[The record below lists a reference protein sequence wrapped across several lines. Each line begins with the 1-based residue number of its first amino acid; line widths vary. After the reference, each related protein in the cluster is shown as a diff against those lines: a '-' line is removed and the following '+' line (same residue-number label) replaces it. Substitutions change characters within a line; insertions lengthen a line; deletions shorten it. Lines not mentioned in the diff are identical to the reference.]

1 MLIVYDTKTQERTW
15 RPSLA
20 PSESPWRAPPGI
32 VVMKFGEQL
41 RSSIIREYQWYYID
55 YDALKADLKTATG
68 PVTPVD
74 NSNGKGKGGKR
85 EWSEEDEGRFVKKLE
100 AELDKVH
107 TKQQVK
113 AMEISRRIA
122 VSEREVKGV
131 VNRLVERGPRE
142 EGPSEEEF
150 MLLEEDLSDI
160 IADVHDLAKF
170 VQLNYTGFYK
180 IIKKHDKTTGWHL
193 KPVFDTRLK
202 AKPFYK
208 ENYDASVVQLS
219 KLYDL
224 VRTRGN
230 PVKGDSAA
238 GGSQGSFVRNT
249 TKYWV
254 HPDNVTELKLIILK
268 HLPVLVFN
276 ASKEFEIQDSAI
288 TSIYYDNPETWDLY
302 EGRLKKTEGAEAIR
316 LRWYGGMQSENIFV
330 ERKTHREDWT
340 GEKSVKARFSVK
352 EKNVNAYMR
361 GELLPAAL
369 FEKARKEGKKPEKA
383 IAEDERLAKEV
394 QYSTLKKGYKPV
406 CRSFYNRT
414 AFQLPADAR
423 VRISLD
429 TELTMVREDNLDGR
443 KRSGDNWR
451 RMDIGIDYPFSQL
464 PPEDIVRFPYA
475 VLEVKLQTQLG
486 QEPPEWVRQ
495 LISSHLVEAVPKFSK
510 FIHGVACLFPDRINL
525 LPFWMP
531 QMDVDIRKP
540 VTHDFGIHRPN
551 QSATTTTSD
560 DDEDDELDSDD
571 EEGPLVASNNGA
583 TNGESSGQGAAR
595 NGGTA
600 LDVEG
605 QTVDTIAP
613 VDNEDFLYDSDEE
626 YDADEALEEAR
637 RVGGW
642 TYYKALA
649 STKAQ
654 AFGERAIDVLKWTV
668 PHPRGSVIPRREV
681 QTTLF
686 GSGAIQTKRFKAPKG
701 KKIYVPV
708 RVEPKVYFAA
718 ERTFLGWLEYSI
730 YVGTVAVTLLNFGSK
745 PTPMSFIVAGVFTL
759 LAIMSLCY
767 SVVIYLYRSN
777 AIRNRKAAKFYDK
790 WGPSALCASLF
801 IAVLLNFAFEGNAR
815 EYW

>member
-1 MLIVYDTKTQERTW
+1 
-15 RPSLA
+15 
-20 PSESPWRAPPGI
+20 
-32 VVMKFGEQL
+32 MKFGEQL

-55 YDALKADLKTATG
+55 YNGLKAELKNATG
-68 PVTPVD
+68 P
-74 NSNGKGKGGKR
+74 SKAGGGSGN
-85 EWSEEDEGRFVKKLE
+85 EWTEEDEIRFVGKLE
-100 AELDKVH
+100 AELEKVH

-122 VSEREVKGV
+122 VSDHEVKDV
-131 VNRLVERGPRE
+131 VNRLNERGLKE
-142 EGPSEEEF
+142 DGPSEEEF
-150 MLLEEDLSDI
+150 LLLEEDLSDI

-180 IIKKHDKTTGWHL
+180 IIKKHDKLTGWHL
-193 KPVFDTRLK
+193 RPVFDTRLK

-208 ENYDASVVQLS
+208 ENYDASVIQLS
-219 KLYDL
+219 KLYDV

-238 GGSQGSFVRNT
+238 GGGQANFVRQT

-276 ASKEFEIQDSAI
+276 ASKEFEQADSAI
-288 TSIYYDNPETWDLY
+288 TSIYYDNPEKWDLY

-316 LRWYGGMQSENIFV
+316 LRWYGGMQNETIFV

-340 GEKSVKARFSVK
+340 GEKSVKARFSIK

-361 GELLPAAL
+361 GELLPAAI
-369 FEKARKEGKKPEKA
+369 FEKARKEGKKSEKA
-383 IAEDERLAKEV
+383 VAEDERLASEI
-394 QYSTLKKGYKPV
+394 QYSVLKHGYKPV

-443 KRSGDNWR
+443 QRSGDNWR
-451 RMDIGIDYPFSQL
+451 RMDIGIDWPFSQL
-464 PPEDIVRFPYA
+464 PAEDVVRFPYA
-475 VLEVKLQTQLG
+475 VLEVKLQTQMG

-495 LISSHLVEAVPKFSK
+495 LIASHLVEAVPKFSK
-510 FIHGVACLFPDRINL
+510 FIHGTACLFPDRIKL

-540 VTHDFGIHRPN
+540 ASHDFGIRRPGL
-551 QSATTTTSD
+551 SGTTNTSD
-560 DDEDDELDSDD
+560 DDDEDLDSDD
-571 EEGPLVASNNGA
+571 EELRL
-583 TNGESSGQGAAR
+583 AAR
-595 NGGTA
+595 PATSNGQSGSRSLPGPSDT
-600 LDVEG
+600 EG
-605 QTVDTIAP
+605 QTADHAVAND
-613 VDNEDFLYDSDEE
+613 EDYLIYDSDDE
-626 YDADEALEEAR
+626 YDPNYELEEAR

-642 TYYKALA
+642 HYYHTLFTTKGRALRDG
-649 STKAQ
+649 TLN
-654 AFGERAIDVLKWTV
+654 VLKHLV
-668 PHPRGSVIPRREV
+668 PAPRSTQVPRSDRL
-681 QTTLF
+681 QMLF
-686 GSGAIQTKRFKAPKG
+686 GSSSIQQKKFKAPPG

-730 YVGTVAVTLLNFGSK
+730 YIGAIAITLLNFGEH
-745 PTPMSFIVAGVFTL
+745 PTPTSFLVAGVFTL
-759 LAIMSLCY
+759 LAILSLCY
-767 SVVIYLYRSN
+767 SVGIYLYRSRS
-777 AIRNRKAAKFYDK
+777 IRNRKAARFYDK
-790 WGPSALCASLF
+790 WGPSVLCVSLF
-801 IAVLLNFAFEGNAR
+801 IAVALNFGFEGR
-815 EYW
+815 ERNIW

>member
-1 MLIVYDTKTQERTW
+1 M
-15 RPSLA
+15 
-20 PSESPWRAPPGI
+20 
-32 VVMKFGEQL
+32 
-41 RSSIIREYQWYYID
+41 
-55 YDALKADLKTATG
+55 
-68 PVTPVD
+68 
-74 NSNGKGKGGKR
+74 
-85 EWSEEDEGRFVKKLE
+85 
-100 AELDKVH
+100 
-107 TKQQVK
+107 
-113 AMEISRRIA
+113 
-122 VSEREVKGV
+122 
-131 VNRLVERGPRE
+131 
-142 EGPSEEEF
+142 
-150 MLLEEDLSDI
+150 
-160 IADVHDLAKF
+160 
-170 VQLNYTGFYK
+170 
-180 IIKKHDKTTGWHL
+180 

-288 TSIYYDNPETWDLY
+288 TSIYYDNPENWDLY

-571 EEGPLVASNNGA
+571 EEGPLVAGNNGA

-718 ERTFLGWLEYSI
+718 ERTFLGWVSLLYS
-730 YVGTVAVTLLNFGSK
+730 LNKKS
-745 PTPMSFIVAGVFTL
+745 PNS
-759 LAIMSLCY
+759 C
-767 SVVIYLYRSN
+767 
-777 AIRNRKAAKFYDK
+777 
-790 WGPSALCASLF
+790 
-801 IAVLLNFAFEGNAR
+801 
-815 EYW
+815 